1 MAKIPEEVI
10 ETVRTATNIADVVGQ
25 YVQLKKSGKN
35 LFGLC
40 PFHEEKTPSF
50 SVTEDKQIFHC
61 FSCGRGGNVFKFL
74 MELEHISFPEAVV
87 KVADF
92 SHVDLDSE
100 YRQDA
105 STPATNS
112 KTGQLIDLHEQ
123 AAKLYHHI
131 LVNTEGGQAALDYL
145 HDRGLTD
152 ETIET
157 YQLGFA
163 PDQRLLKPF
172 FDQRQADYQLLRQS
186 GLFIEN
192 QQGDLRDR
200 FIDRVMFPLRNA
212 SGHVV
217 AFSGRVLKPTED
229 QPKYLNSPETTLFA
243 KSRLLFNFDL
253 ARPAIREAGEVTLFE
268 GYMDVI
274 SATQAGV
281 RNGIA
286 SMGTSLTTEQIYAI
300 ERTTDTLNV
309 CYDGDTPG
317 QRAIERA
324 IGLLREHSHLN
335 LSVIQ
340 LPEGQ
345 DPDEYRRA
353 HGDEAFRQVM
363 ESAKETPIRFQL
375 RYLRRDRSLETD
387 SEQLAYLNDAMPL
400 LAQVKEPVALDMYL
414 GQLAT
419 EFQLDKAA
427 LVAQLKQVRQ
437 SSAAVKERERH
448 QRQPVGPP
456 PPEVPDESGTV
467 LVQQQRRPLN
477 KLERAERQLLYQLL
491 HDRNVWA
498 KIESVPNFSFVHDDY
513 QMIYTL
519 AQGYF
524 QTHQVYQ
531 SAQFTDFIQD
541 ERLQQLVIELET
553 TISLA
558 AVTPREI
565 EDYLSVIMDQAPLE
579 AKLRDKKRAL
589 AEASRLGDADQQRQ
603 LVIEIVQLEQQ
614 RQANKQV

>member
-1 MAKIPEEVI
+1 MAKIPEDVI

-40 PFHEEKTPSF
+40 PFHEERTPSF
-50 SVTEDKQIFHC
+50 SVSEDKQIFHC

-74 MELEHISFPEAVV
+74 MELEHVSFREAVV

-92 SHVDLDSE
+92 SHVDLDTE
-100 YRQDA
+100 YREEA
-105 STPATNS
+105 NAPAVDS

-131 LVNTEGGQAALDYL
+131 LVNTEMGQPALDYL
-145 HDRGLTD
+145 HQRGLTD
-152 ETIET
+152 ATIEQ

-163 PDQRLLKPF
+163 PGQRLLKPF

-192 QQGDLRDR
+192 TQGELRDR
-200 FIDRVMFPLRNA
+200 FTERVMFPLRNA
-212 SGHVV
+212 SGHVA
-217 AFSGRVLKPTED
+217 AFSGRVLKKTED
-229 QPKYLNSPETTLFA
+229 QPKYLNSPETALFT

-253 ARPAIREAGEVTLFE
+253 ARPAIRQAGEVTLFE

-274 SATQAGV
+274 SAAQAGV
-281 RNGIA
+281 LNGIA

-300 ERTTDTLNV
+300 ERTTDKINV

-317 QRAIERA
+317 QRATQRA
-324 IGLLREHSHLN
+324 IGLLQQHSHLQV
-335 LSVIQ
+335 SVIQ

-353 HGDEAFRQVM
+353 HGDEAFQQVM
-363 ESAKETPIRFQL
+363 QSAKETPIRFQL
-375 RYLRRDRSLETD
+375 RYLRRDRALDTD
-387 SEQLAYLNDAMPL
+387 SERLAYLNDVMPL
-400 LAQVKEPVALDMYL
+400 LAQVSEPVALDLYL
-414 GQLAT
+414 NQLAN
-419 EFQLDKAA
+419 EFQLDKSA

-437 SSAAVKERERH
+437 STAAQQERQH
-448 QRQPVGPP
+448 VPAPTPVPLTAP
-456 PPEVPDESGTV
+456 VETV
-467 LVQQQRRPLN
+467 HQQRRPLTR
-477 KLERAERQLLYQLL
+477 LERAERQLLYWLL

-498 KIESVPNFSFVHDDY
+498 KVTQVPDFCFVHDDY
-513 QMIYTL
+513 QVIYTL

-524 QTHQVYQ
+524 QTHQAYQ
-531 SAQFTDFIQD
+531 SAQFTDFIQE
-541 ERLQQLVIELET
+541 ERLQQLVIELES
-553 TISLA
+553 TISLT

-565 EDYLSVIMDQAPLE
+565 DDYLKVIMDEAPLD
-579 AKLRDKKRAL
+579 AQLRAKKRAL
-589 AEASRLGDADQQRQ
+589 TEASRLGDAAQQRQ

>member
-1 MAKIPEEVI
+1 MAKIPEDVI

-40 PFHEEKTPSF
+40 PFHEERTPSF
-50 SVTEDKQIFHC
+50 SVAEDKQIFHC

-74 MELEHISFPEAVV
+74 MELEHVSFPEAVV

-92 SHVDLDSE
+92 SHVDLASE

-105 STPATNS
+105 NGPAVDS
-112 KTGQLIDLHEQ
+112 KTSQLIDLQEQ

-131 LVNTEGGQAALDYL
+131 LINTEMGEPALTYL

-163 PDQRLLKPF
+163 PAKRLLKPF
-172 FDQRQADYQLLRQS
+172 FDGRDADYQLLRQS

-192 QQGDLRDR
+192 ADGELRDR
-200 FIDRVMFPLRNA
+200 FTERVMFPLRNA
-212 SGHVV
+212 SGHVA
-217 AFSGRVLKPTED
+217 AFSGRLLQVTD
-229 QPKYLNSPETTLFA
+229 GQPKYLNSPETALFN

-253 ARPAIREAGEVTLFE
+253 ARPAIRQYGEVTLFE

-274 SATQAGV
+274 SAAQAGV
-281 RNGIA
+281 QNGIA

-300 ERTTDTLNV
+300 ERTTDKLNV
-309 CYDGDTPG
+309 CYDGDEPG
-317 QRAIERA
+317 QRAIARA
-324 IGLLREHSHLN
+324 LTLLGQHSHLQ

-353 HGDEAFRQVM
+353 NGDEAFRQM
-363 ESAKETPIRFQL
+363 LQTAKETPIRFHL
-375 RYLRRDRSLETD
+375 RYLRRNRALDTD
-387 SEQLAYLNDAMPL
+387 SERLDYLQQIMPL
-400 LAQVKEPVALDMYL
+400 LAQVKEPVELDLYL
-414 GQLAT
+414 NQLAS
-419 EFQLDKAA
+419 EFQLDKSA
-427 LVAQLKQVRQ
+427 LMAQLKQTQR
-437 SSAAVKERERH
+437 SSAAEQER
-448 QRQPVGPP
+448 QRPAQTPTRQEPPVM
-456 PPEVPDESGTV
+456 VH
-467 LVQQQRRPLN
+467 QQQRPLN
-477 KLERAERQLLYQLL
+477 RLERAERGLLYRLL

-498 KIESVPNFSFVHDDY
+498 RVSSVPDFCFVHDDY
-513 QMIYTL
+513 QVIYTL

-531 SAQFTDFIQD
+531 SAQFTDFIQED
-541 ERLQQLVIELET
+541 RLQQLVIDLET
-553 TISLA
+553 MNMTV
-558 AVTPREI
+558 AVTEREI
-565 EDYLSVIMDQAPLE
+565 DDYLAVIMTDAPVE
-579 AKLRDKKRAL
+579 EQLRQKKNQL
-589 AEASRLGDADQQRQ
+589 AEASRLGNAEQQQQ
-603 LVIEIVQLEQQ
+603 LVIEIVRLEQQ

>member
-1 MAKIPEEVI
+1 MAKIPEDVI

-40 PFHEEKTPSF
+40 PFHEERTPSF
-50 SVTEDKQIFHC
+50 SVSEDKQIFHC

-74 MELEHISFPEAVV
+74 MELEHVSFPEAVV

-105 STPATNS
+105 TGPKMDS
-112 KTGQLIDLHEQ
+112 KTSQLIDLQEQ
-123 AAKLYHHI
+123 AAKLYHHV
-131 LVNTEGGQAALDYL
+131 LVNTEVGQPALDYL

-163 PDQRLLKPF
+163 PSQRLLKPF
-172 FDQRQADYQLLRQS
+172 FEQRQSDYQLLRQS

-192 QQGDLRDR
+192 AQGELRDR
-200 FIDRVMFPLRNA
+200 FTERVMFPLRNA
-212 SGHVV
+212 SGHVA
-217 AFSGRVLKPTED
+217 AFSGRLIKKADD
-229 QPKYLNSPETTLFA
+229 QPKYLNSPETALFN

-253 ARPAIREAGEVTLFE
+253 ARPAIRQAGEVTLFE

-274 SATQAGV
+274 SATQSGV
-281 RNGIA
+281 HNGIA

-300 ERTTDTLNV
+300 ERTTDKLNV
-309 CYDGDTPG
+309 CYDGDEPG
-317 QRAIERA
+317 QRAISRA
-324 IGLLREHSHLN
+324 LTLLGQHSHLN

-353 HGDEAFRQVM
+353 HGDEAFRQM
-363 ESAKETPIRFQL
+363 LTTAKEPPLQFNLRF
-375 RYLRRDRSLETD
+375 LRRNKSLDTD
-387 SEQLAYLNDAMPL
+387 SEQLDYLNQIMPL
-400 LAQVKEPVALDMYL
+400 LAQVQEPVELDMYL
-414 GQLAT
+414 NQLAN
-419 EFQLDKAA
+419 EFHIDKSA
-427 LVAQLKQVRQ
+427 LQAQLKQTQRDT
-437 SSAAVKERERH
+437 AAQQERERPRR
-448 QRQPVGPP
+448 QRSTTTAEPPV
-456 PPEVPDESGTV
+456 TV
-467 LVQQQRRPLN
+467 HQQQRPLTR
-477 KLERAERQLLYQLL
+477 LERAERNLLVRLL

-498 KIESVPNFSFVHDDY
+498 KVNSIDGFSFVHDDY
-513 QMIYTL
+513 QVIYTL

-524 QTHQVYQ
+524 QTHQTYRT
-531 SAQFTDFIQD
+531 AQFTDFLKED
-541 ERLQQLVIELET
+541 RLQQIVIDLET
-553 TISLA
+553 ATYA

-565 EDYLSVIMDQAPLE
+565 DDYLAIIMDEAPIDE
-579 AKLRDKKRAL
+579 QLRQKKNQL
-589 AEASRLGDADQQRQ
+589 AEASRLGDAEQQRQ
-603 LVIEIVQLEQQ
+603 LVIEIVQLEQK
-614 RQANKQV
+614 RQANKQL

>member
-92 SHVDLDSE
+92 SHVDLASE

-105 STPATNS
+105 SAPAVDS
-112 KTGQLIDLHEQ
+112 KTGQLIALHEQ

-131 LVNTEGGQAALDYL
+131 LVNTEVGQPALDYL

-152 ETIET
+152 DTIET

-163 PDQRLLKPF
+163 PGQRLLKPF
-172 FDQRQADYQLLRQS
+172 FDQRQSDYQLLRQS

-192 QQGDLRDR
+192 ADGELRDR
-200 FIDRVMFPLRNA
+200 FTERVMFPLRNA
-212 SGHVV
+212 SGHVA
-217 AFSGRVLKPTED
+217 AFSGRLLKKADD
-229 QPKYLNSPETTLFA
+229 QPKYLNSPETALFT

-253 ARPAIREAGEVTLFE
+253 ARPAIRQAGEVTLFE

-281 RNGIA
+281 LNGIA

-300 ERTTDTLNV
+300 ERTTDKLNV
-309 CYDGDTPG
+309 CYDGDEPG

-324 IGLLREHSHLN
+324 LSLLGQHSHLQ

-345 DPDEYRRA
+345 DPDEYRKA
-353 HGDEAFRQVM
+353 HGNDAFKQM
-363 ESAKETPIRFQL
+363 LTTAKETPIRFHL
-375 RYLRRDRSLETD
+375 RYLRRNRALDTD
-387 SEQLAYLNDAMPL
+387 SERLDYLNQAMPL
-400 LAQVKEPVALDMYL
+400 LAQVQEPVELDMYL
-414 GQLAT
+414 NQLAA
-419 EFQLDKAA
+419 EFQLDKDA
-427 LVAQLKQVRQ
+427 LTAQLKQVQRDTAAQQERQ
-437 SSAAVKERERH
+437 RP
-448 QRQPVGPP
+448 RQQQATPVSTASP
-456 PPEVPDESGTV
+456 TV
-467 LVQQQRRPLN
+467 TMHQQQRPLTR
-477 KLERAERQLLYQLL
+477 LERAEQGLLYRLL

-498 KIESVPNFSFVHDDY
+498 QVTAMPDFSFVHDDY
-513 QMIYTL
+513 QIIYTL

-524 QTHQVYQ
+524 QTHQTYQ
-531 SAQFTDFIQD
+531 TAQFTDFIQED
-541 ERLQQLVIELET
+541 RLQQLVITLET
-553 TISLA
+553 KSYA

-565 EDYLSVIMDQAPLE
+565 DDYLAVIMDEAPIE
-579 AKLRDKKRAL
+579 EQLRLKKNQL
-589 AEASRLGDADQQRQ
+589 TEASRLGDADQQRQ
-603 LVIEIVQLEQQ
+603 LVVEIVQLERQ

>member
-1 MAKIPEEVI
+1 MAKIPEDVI

-40 PFHEEKTPSF
+40 PFHEERTPSF
-50 SVTEDKQIFHC
+50 SVSEDKQIFHC

-74 MELEHISFPEAVV
+74 MELEHVSFPEAVV

-105 STPATNS
+105 SGPKMDS
-112 KTGQLIDLHEQ
+112 KTSQLIDLQEQ
-123 AAKLYHHI
+123 AAKLYHHV
-131 LVNTEGGQAALDYL
+131 LVNTQVGQPALDYL

-163 PDQRLLKPF
+163 PGQRLLKPF
-172 FDQRQADYQLLRQS
+172 FEQRNSDYQLLRQS

-192 QQGDLRDR
+192 AQGELRDR
-200 FIDRVMFPLRNA
+200 FTERVMFPLRNA
-212 SGHVV
+212 SGHVA
-217 AFSGRVLKPTED
+217 AFSGRLIKKADD
-229 QPKYLNSPETTLFA
+229 QPKYLNSPETALFN

-253 ARPAIREAGEVTLFE
+253 ARPAIRQAGEVTLFE

-281 RNGIA
+281 HNGIA

-300 ERTTDTLNV
+300 ERTTDKLNV
-309 CYDGDTPG
+309 CYDGDEPG
-317 QRAIERA
+317 QRAISRA
-324 IGLLREHSHLN
+324 LTLLGQHSHLT

-353 HGDEAFRQVM
+353 HGDEAFRQM
-363 ESAKETPIRFQL
+363 LTTAKEPPLQFHLRF
-375 RYLRRDRSLETD
+375 LRRNKALDTD
-387 SEQLAYLNDAMPL
+387 SEQLAYVNQVMPL
-400 LAQVKEPVALDMYL
+400 LAQVQEPVELDMYL
-414 GQLAT
+414 NQLAN
-419 EFQLDKAA
+419 EFHIDKAA
-427 LVAQLKQVRQ
+427 LQAQLKQTQRDTAAQQERARPRQ
-437 SSAAVKERERH
+437 AVN
-448 QRQPVGPP
+448 QTPP
-456 PPEVPDESGTV
+456 PPETAVTV
-467 LVQQQRRPLN
+467 HQQNRPLTR
-477 KLERAERQLLYQLL
+477 LERAERGLLIRLL

-498 KIESVPNFSFVHDDY
+498 KVTSIEGFSFVHDDY
-513 QMIYTL
+513 QVIYTL

-524 QTHQVYQ
+524 QTHQTYRT
-531 SAQFTDFIQD
+531 AQFTDFIKED
-541 ERLQQLVIELET
+541 RLQQIVIDLET
-553 TISLA
+553 ATYA

-565 EDYLSVIMDQAPLE
+565 DDYLAIIMDEAPIDE
-579 AKLRDKKRAL
+579 QLRQKKNQL
-589 AEASRLGDADQQRQ
+589 AEASRLGNAEQQRQ

-614 RQANKQV
+614 RQANKQL

>member
-1 MAKIPEEVI
+1 MAKIPEDVI

-40 PFHEEKTPSF
+40 PFHEERTPSF
-50 SVTEDKQIFHC
+50 SVSEDKQIFHC

-74 MELEHISFPEAVV
+74 MELEHVSFPEAVV

-105 STPATNS
+105 SGPKMDS
-112 KTGQLIDLHEQ
+112 KTSQLIDLQEQ
-123 AAKLYHHI
+123 AAKLYHHV
-131 LVNTEGGQAALDYL
+131 LVNTAVGQPALDYL

-163 PDQRLLKPF
+163 PGQRLLKPF
-172 FDQRQADYQLLRQS
+172 FEQRQSDYQLLRQS

-192 QQGDLRDR
+192 AQGELRDR
-200 FIDRVMFPLRNA
+200 FTERVMFPLRNA
-212 SGHVV
+212 SGHVA
-217 AFSGRVLKPTED
+217 AFSGRLIKKADD
-229 QPKYLNSPETTLFA
+229 QPKYLNCPETALFN

-253 ARPAIREAGEVTLFE
+253 ARPAIRQAGEVTLFE

-281 RNGIA
+281 HNGIA

-300 ERTTDTLNV
+300 ERTTDKLNV
-309 CYDGDTPG
+309 CYDGDEPG
-317 QRAIERA
+317 QRAISRA
-324 IGLLREHSHLN
+324 LTLLGQHSHLA

-353 HGDEAFRQVM
+353 HGDEAFRQM
-363 ESAKETPIRFQL
+363 LTTAKEPPLQFNLRF
-375 RYLRRDRSLETD
+375 LRRNKSLDTD
-387 SEQLAYLNDAMPL
+387 SEQLDYVNQVMPL
-400 LAQVKEPVALDMYL
+400 LAQVQEPVELDMYL
-414 GQLAT
+414 NQLAS
-419 EFQLDKAA
+419 EFHIDKAA
-427 LVAQLKQVRQ
+427 LQAQLKQTQRDTAAQQERARPRQ
-437 SSAAVKERERH
+437 AAN
-448 QRQPVGPP
+448 QTPP
-456 PPEVPDESGTV
+456 PAQPAVTV
-467 LVQQQRRPLN
+467 HQQQRPLTR
-477 KLERAERQLLYQLL
+477 LERAERGLLFRLL

-498 KIESVPNFSFVHDDY
+498 KVTSMADFSFVHDDY
-513 QMIYTL
+513 QVIYTL

-524 QTHQVYQ
+524 QTHQTYRT
-531 SAQFTDFIQD
+531 AQFTDFIKED
-541 ERLQQLVIELET
+541 RLQQIVIDLET
-553 TISLA
+553 ATYA

-565 EDYLSVIMDQAPLE
+565 DDYLAIIMDEAPIDE
-579 AKLRDKKRAL
+579 QLRQKKNQL
-589 AEASRLGDADQQRQ
+589 AEASRLGNAEQQRQ

-614 RQANKQV
+614 RQANKQL

>member
-1 MAKIPEEVI
+1 MAKIPEDVI
-10 ETVRTATNIADVVGQ
+10 ETVRSATNIADVVGQ

-50 SVTEDKQIFHC
+50 SVSEDKQIFHC

-74 MELEHISFPEAVV
+74 MELEHVSFPEAVV

-92 SHVDLDSE
+92 SHVDLNDE

-105 STPATNS
+105 SAPSANS
-112 KTGQLIDLHEQ
+112 QTGQLIELHEQ

-131 LVNTEGGQAALDYL
+131 LVNTEMGQPALDYL
-145 HDRGLTD
+145 HQRGLTD
-152 ETIET
+152 ATIAT

-163 PDQRLLKPF
+163 PAQRLLQPF
-172 FDQRQADYQLLRQS
+172 FAQKKADYQLLRQS

-192 QQGDLRDR
+192 TQGELRDR
-200 FIDRVMFPLRNA
+200 FTERVMFPLRNA
-212 SGHVV
+212 SGRVA
-217 AFSGRVLKPTED
+217 AFSGRVLTKRED
-229 QPKYLNSPETTLFA
+229 QPKYLNSPETALFT

-253 ARPAIREAGEVTLFE
+253 ARPEIRQTGEVILFE

-274 SATQAGV
+274 SAAQAGV
-281 RNGIA
+281 KNGIA

-300 ERTTDTLNV
+300 ERTTDQLNI

-317 QRAIERA
+317 QRATQRA
-324 IGLLREHSHLN
+324 IGLLRQNSHLRLN
-335 LSVIQ
+335 VIQ

-345 DPDEYRRA
+345 DPDEYRQA
-353 HGDEAFRQVM
+353 HGDAAFRQVM
-363 ESAKETPIRFQL
+363 VSAKEPPIRFEL
-375 RYLRRDRSLETD
+375 RYLRRDRALDTD
-387 SEQLAYLNDAMPL
+387 SERLAYLNDVMPL
-400 LAQVKEPVALDMYL
+400 LAQVNEPVALDLYL
-414 GQLAT
+414 NQLAS
-419 EFQLDKAA
+419 EFDLDKSA
-427 LVAQLKQVRQ
+427 LLAQLKQVQ
-437 SSAAVKERERH
+437 QKTAAQQERH
-448 QRQPVGPP
+448 REVAPP
-456 PPEVPDESGTV
+456 PPTPEDPAVV
-467 LVQQQRRPLN
+467 VHQQRRPLTR
-477 KLERAERQLLYQLL
+477 LERAERNLLFRLL

-498 KIESVPNFSFVHDDY
+498 QVNALPDFSFVHDDY

-524 QTHQVYQ
+524 QTHQTYA
-531 SAQFTDFIQD
+531 SAQFTDFIQE

-553 TISLA
+553 TTTLQA
-558 AVTPREI
+558 TVQPREI
-565 EDYLSVIMDQAPLE
+565 EDYLGVIMNEAPLE
-579 AKLRDKKRAL
+579 AQLRQKKRAL
-589 AEASRLGDADQQRQ
+589 SEASRLGDAAQQRQ

>member
-10 ETVRTATNIADVVGQ
+10 ETVRTATNITDVVGQ

-40 PFHEEKTPSF
+40 PFHEERTPSF
-50 SVTEDKQIFHC
+50 SVSEDKQIFHC

-74 MELEHISFPEAVV
+74 MELEHVSFPEAVV

-105 STPATNS
+105 HAPAVNS
-112 KTGQLIDLHEQ
+112 KTAQLIDLHEQ

-131 LVNTEGGQAALDYL
+131 LVNTETGQPALDYL
-145 HDRGLTD
+145 HNRGLTD

-163 PDQRLLKPF
+163 PAQRLLKPF
-172 FDQRQADYQLLRQS
+172 FEQRQADYQLLRQS

-192 QQGDLRDR
+192 AQGDLRDR
-200 FIDRVMFPLRNA
+200 FTERVMFPLRNA
-212 SGHVV
+212 SGHVA
-217 AFSGRVLKPTED
+217 AFSGRVLKKSDD
-229 QPKYLNSPETTLFA
+229 QPKYLNSPETALFT

-253 ARPAIREAGEVTLFE
+253 ARPAIREAGEVILFE

-300 ERTTDTLNV
+300 ERTTDHLNI

-317 QRAIERA
+317 QRATQRA
-324 IGLLREHSHLN
+324 IGLLREHSHLD

-353 HGDEAFRQVM
+353 HGDEGFQKVM
-363 ESAKETPIRFQL
+363 QSAKETPIRFQL
-375 RYLRRDRSLETD
+375 RYLRRDRALETD
-387 SEQLAYLNDAMPL
+387 SEQLDYLNEALPL
-400 LAQVKEPVALDMYL
+400 LAQVTEPVALDLYL
-414 GQLAT
+414 NQLAT
-419 EFQLDKAA
+419 EFHLDKAA
-427 LVAQLKQVRQ
+427 LVARLKQVRQ
-437 SSAAVKERERH
+437 ADGAQRERQRH
-448 QRQPVGPP
+448 QAKAAPTPP
-456 PPEVPDESGTV
+456 PVAPAVTV
-467 LVQQQRRPLN
+467 HQQRRPLTR
-477 KLERAERQLLYQLL
+477 LERAERLLLYRLL

-498 KIESVPNFSFVHDDY
+498 RVSEVPNFCFVHDDY
-513 QMIYTL
+513 QVIYTL

-531 SAQFTDFIQD
+531 SAQFTDFIQE

-565 EDYLSVIMDQAPLE
+565 DDYLSVIMDEAPLE
-579 AKLRDKKRAL
+579 AQLREKKRAL
-589 AEASRLGDADQQRQ
+589 SEASRLGDTDQQRQ
-603 LVIEIVQLEQQ
+603 LVIEIVRLEQQ

>member
-1 MAKIPEEVI
+1 MAKIPEDVI
-10 ETVRTATNIADVVGQ
+10 ETVRSATNIADVVGQ

-50 SVTEDKQIFHC
+50 SVSEDKQIFHC

-74 MELEHISFPEAVV
+74 MELEHVSFPEAVV

-92 SHVDLDSE
+92 SHVDLNDE

-105 STPATNS
+105 SAPSANS
-112 KTGQLIDLHEQ
+112 QTGQLIELHEQ

-131 LVNTEGGQAALDYL
+131 LVNTEMGQPALDYL
-145 HDRGLTD
+145 HQRGLTD
-152 ETIET
+152 ETIAT

-163 PDQRLLKPF
+163 PAQRLLQPF
-172 FDQRQADYQLLRQS
+172 FAQKKADYQLLRQS

-192 QQGDLRDR
+192 TQGELRDR
-200 FIDRVMFPLRNA
+200 FTERVMFPLRNA
-212 SGHVV
+212 SGHVA
-217 AFSGRVLKPTED
+217 AFSGRVLTKRED
-229 QPKYLNSPETTLFA
+229 QPKYLNSPETALFT

-253 ARPAIREAGEVTLFE
+253 ARPEIRQTGEVILFE

-274 SATQAGV
+274 SAAQAGV
-281 RNGIA
+281 KNGIA

-300 ERTTDTLNV
+300 ERTTDQLNI

-317 QRAIERA
+317 QRATQRA
-324 IGLLREHSHLN
+324 IGLLRQNSHLRLN
-335 LSVIQ
+335 VIQ

-345 DPDEYRRA
+345 DPDEYRQA
-353 HGDEAFRQVM
+353 HGDAAFRQVM
-363 ESAKETPIRFQL
+363 VSAKEPPIRFEL
-375 RYLRRDRSLETD
+375 RYLRRDRALDTD
-387 SEQLAYLNDAMPL
+387 SERLAYLNDVMPL
-400 LAQVKEPVALDMYL
+400 LAQVNEPVALDLYL
-414 GQLAT
+414 NQLAS
-419 EFQLDKAA
+419 EFDLDKSA
-427 LVAQLKQVRQ
+427 LLAQLKQVQ
-437 SSAAVKERERH
+437 QKTAAQQERH
-448 QRQPVGPP
+448 REVAPP
-456 PPEVPDESGTV
+456 PPTPEDPAVV
-467 LVQQQRRPLN
+467 VHQQRRPLTR
-477 KLERAERQLLYQLL
+477 LERAERNLLFRLL

-498 KIESVPNFSFVHDDY
+498 QVNALPDFSFVHDDY

-524 QTHQVYQ
+524 QTHQTYA
-531 SAQFTDFIQD
+531 SAQFTDFIQE

-553 TISLA
+553 TTTLQA
-558 AVTPREI
+558 TVQPREI
-565 EDYLSVIMDQAPLE
+565 EDYLGVIMNEAPLE
-579 AKLRDKKRAL
+579 AQLRQKKRAL
-589 AEASRLGDADQQRQ
+589 SEASRLGDAAQQRQ

>member
-1 MAKIPEEVI
+1 MAKIPEDVI

-40 PFHEEKTPSF
+40 PFHEERTPSF
-50 SVTEDKQIFHC
+50 SVAEDKQIFHC

-74 MELEHISFPEAVV
+74 MELEHVNFPEAVV

-92 SHVDLDSE
+92 SHVDLASE

-105 STPATNS
+105 NGPAVDS
-112 KTGQLIDLHEQ
+112 KTGQLIDLQEQ

-131 LVNTEGGQAALDYL
+131 LVNTEMGESALTYL

-152 ETIET
+152 ATIET

-163 PDQRLLKPF
+163 PAKRLLKPF
-172 FDQRQADYQLLRQS
+172 FDGRDADYQLLRQS

-192 QQGDLRDR
+192 ADGELRDR
-200 FIDRVMFPLRNA
+200 FTERVMFPLRNA
-212 SGHVV
+212 SGHVA
-217 AFSGRVLKPTED
+217 AFSGRLLQVTD
-229 QPKYLNSPETTLFA
+229 GQPKYLNSPETALFN

-253 ARPAIREAGEVTLFE
+253 ARPAIRQHGEVTLFE

-274 SATQAGV
+274 SAAQAGV
-281 RNGIA
+281 QNGIA

-300 ERTTDTLNV
+300 ERTTDKLNV
-309 CYDGDTPG
+309 CYDGDEPG
-317 QRAIERA
+317 QRAIARA
-324 IGLLREHSHLN
+324 LTLLGQHSHLQ

-353 HGDEAFRQVM
+353 NGDEAFRQM
-363 ESAKETPIRFQL
+363 LQTAKETPIRFHL
-375 RYLRRDRSLETD
+375 RYLRRNRALDTD
-387 SEQLAYLNDAMPL
+387 SERLDYLQQIMPL
-400 LAQVKEPVALDMYL
+400 LAQVKEPVELDLYL
-414 GQLAT
+414 NQLAS
-419 EFQLDKAA
+419 EFQLDKSA
-427 LVAQLKQVRQ
+427 LLAQLKQTQRT
-437 SSAAVKERERH
+437 SAAEQER
-448 QRQPVGPP
+448 QRPAQTPTRQEQPVM
-456 PPEVPDESGTV
+456 VH
-467 LVQQQRRPLN
+467 QQQRPLN
-477 KLERAERQLLYQLL
+477 RLERAERGLLYRLL

-498 KIESVPNFSFVHDDY
+498 RVSAVPDFCFVHDDY
-513 QMIYTL
+513 QVIYTL

-531 SAQFTDFIQD
+531 SAQFTDFIQED
-541 ERLQQLVIELET
+541 RLQQLVIDLET
-553 TISLA
+553 MNMTA
-558 AVTPREI
+558 AVTEREI
-565 EDYLSVIMDQAPLE
+565 DDYLAVIMTDAPVE
-579 AKLRDKKRAL
+579 EQLRQKKNQL
-589 AEASRLGDADQQRQ
+589 AEASRLGNAEQQQQ
-603 LVIEIVQLEQQ
+603 LVIEIVRLEQQ

>member
-1 MAKIPEEVI
+1 MAKIPEDVI

-40 PFHEEKTPSF
+40 PFHEERTPSF
-50 SVTEDKQIFHC
+50 SVSEDKQIFHC

-74 MELEHISFPEAVV
+74 MELEHVSFPEAVV

-105 STPATNS
+105 SGPKMDS
-112 KTGQLIDLHEQ
+112 KTSQLIDLQEQ
-123 AAKLYHHI
+123 AAKLYHHV
-131 LVNTEGGQAALDYL
+131 LVNTQVGQPALDYL

-163 PDQRLLKPF
+163 PGQRLLKPF
-172 FDQRQADYQLLRQS
+172 FEQRNSDYQLLRQS

-192 QQGDLRDR
+192 AQGELRDR
-200 FIDRVMFPLRNA
+200 FTERVMFPLRNA
-212 SGHVV
+212 SGHVA
-217 AFSGRVLKPTED
+217 AFSGRLIKKADD
-229 QPKYLNSPETTLFA
+229 QPKYLNSPETALFN

-253 ARPAIREAGEVTLFE
+253 ARPAIRQAGEVTLFE

-281 RNGIA
+281 HNGIA

-300 ERTTDTLNV
+300 ERTTDKLNV
-309 CYDGDTPG
+309 CYDGDEPG
-317 QRAIERA
+317 QRAISRA
-324 IGLLREHSHLN
+324 LTLLGQHSHLT

-353 HGDEAFRQVM
+353 HGDEAFRQM
-363 ESAKETPIRFQL
+363 LTTAKEPPLQFNLRF
-375 RYLRRDRSLETD
+375 LRRNKALDTD
-387 SEQLAYLNDAMPL
+387 SEQLAYVNQVMPL
-400 LAQVKEPVALDMYL
+400 LAQVQEPVELDMYL
-414 GQLAT
+414 NQLAN
-419 EFQLDKAA
+419 EFHIDKAA
-427 LVAQLKQVRQ
+427 LQAQLKQTQRDTAAQQERARPRQ
-437 SSAAVKERERH
+437 AVN
-448 QRQPVGPP
+448 QT
-456 PPEVPDESGTV
+456 PPETAVTV
-467 LVQQQRRPLN
+467 HQQNRPLTR
-477 KLERAERQLLYQLL
+477 LERAERGLLIRLL

-498 KIESVPNFSFVHDDY
+498 KVTSIEGFSFVHDDY
-513 QMIYTL
+513 QVIYTL

-524 QTHQVYQ
+524 QTHQTYRT
-531 SAQFTDFIQD
+531 AQFTDFIKED
-541 ERLQQLVIELET
+541 RLQQIVIDLET
-553 TISLA
+553 ATYA

-565 EDYLSVIMDQAPLE
+565 DDYLAIIMDEAPIDE
-579 AKLRDKKRAL
+579 QLRQKKNQL
-589 AEASRLGDADQQRQ
+589 AEASRLGNAEQQRQ

-614 RQANKQV
+614 RQANKQL

>member
-1 MAKIPEEVI
+1 MAKIPEDVI

-40 PFHEEKTPSF
+40 PFHEERTPSF
-50 SVTEDKQIFHC
+50 SVSEDKQIFHC

-74 MELEHISFPEAVV
+74 MELEHVSFPEAVV

-105 STPATNS
+105 AGPKMDS
-112 KTGQLIDLHEQ
+112 KTSQLIDLQEQ

-131 LVNTEGGQAALDYL
+131 LVNTEAGEPALNYL

-152 ETIET
+152 ETIEA

-163 PDQRLLKPF
+163 PSQRLLKPF
-172 FDQRQADYQLLRQS
+172 FDQHESDYQLLRQS

-192 QQGDLRDR
+192 AEGELRDR
-200 FIDRVMFPLRNA
+200 FTERAMFPLRNA

-217 AFSGRVLKPTED
+217 AFSGRLIKKADD
-229 QPKYLNSPETTLFA
+229 QPKYLNSPETPLFN

-253 ARPAIREAGEVTLFE
+253 ARPAIRQAGEVTLFE

-281 RNGIA
+281 NNGIA

-300 ERTTDTLNV
+300 ERTTDKLNV
-309 CYDGDTPG
+309 CYDGDEPG
-317 QRAIERA
+317 QRAISRA
-324 IGLLREHSHLN
+324 LTLLGQHSHLN

-353 HGDEAFRQVM
+353 HGDEAFRQM
-363 ESAKETPIRFQL
+363 LTTAKEPPLQFNLRF
-375 RYLRRDRSLETD
+375 LRRNRALDTD
-387 SEQLAYLNDAMPL
+387 SEQLDYVNQIMPL
-400 LAQVKEPVALDMYL
+400 LAQVQEPVELDMYL
-414 GQLAT
+414 NQVAN
-419 EFQLDKAA
+419 EFHIDKAA
-427 LVAQLKQVRQ
+427 LQAQLKQTQRD
-437 SSAAVKERERH
+437 SAAKQERERP
-448 QRQPVGPP
+448 RQAAQAQAA
-456 PPEVPDESGTV
+456 PPESPVTV
-467 LVQQQRRPLN
+467 HQQQRPLTR
-477 KLERAERQLLYQLL
+477 LERAERLLLVRLL

-498 KIESVPNFSFVHDDY
+498 KVSNIDGFSFVHDDY
-513 QMIYTL
+513 QVIYTL

-524 QTHQVYQ
+524 QTHQTYRT
-531 SAQFTDFIQD
+531 AQFTDFLKED
-541 ERLQQLVIELET
+541 RLQQIVIDLET
-553 TISLA
+553 ATYA

-565 EDYLSVIMDQAPLE
+565 DDYLAIIMDEAPVE
-579 AKLRDKKRAL
+579 EQLRQKKNQL
-589 AEASRLGDADQQRQ
+589 AQASRLGDAEQQRQ

-614 RQANKQV
+614 RQANKQL

>member
-92 SHVDLDSE
+92 SHVDLASE

-105 STPATNS
+105 AAPAVDS
-112 KTGQLIDLHEQ
+112 KTGQLIALHEQ

-131 LVNTEGGQAALDYL
+131 LVNTEVGQPALDYL

-152 ETIET
+152 DTIET

-163 PDQRLLKPF
+163 PSQRLLKPF
-172 FDQRQADYQLLRQS
+172 FDQRQSDYQLLRQS

-192 QQGDLRDR
+192 ADGELRDR
-200 FIDRVMFPLRNA
+200 FTERVMFPLRNA
-212 SGHVV
+212 SGHVA
-217 AFSGRVLKPTED
+217 AFSGRLLKKADD
-229 QPKYLNSPETTLFA
+229 QPKYLNSPETALFT

-253 ARPAIREAGEVTLFE
+253 ARPAIRQAGEVTLFE

-281 RNGIA
+281 LNGIA

-300 ERTTDTLNV
+300 ERTTDKLNV
-309 CYDGDTPG
+309 CYDGDEPG

-324 IGLLREHSHLN
+324 LSLLGQHSHLQ

-345 DPDEYRRA
+345 DPDEYRKA
-353 HGDEAFRQVM
+353 HGNDAFKQM
-363 ESAKETPIRFQL
+363 LTTAKETPIRFQL
-375 RYLRRDRSLETD
+375 RYLRRNRALDTD
-387 SEQLAYLNDAMPL
+387 SERLDYLNQAMPL
-400 LAQVKEPVALDMYL
+400 LAQVQEPVELDMYL
-414 GQLAT
+414 NQLAT
-419 EFQLDKAA
+419 EFQLDKDA
-427 LVAQLKQVRQ
+427 LTAQLKQVQRDTAAQQERQ
-437 SSAAVKERERH
+437 RPRQQQAAPIPAAHPAV
-448 QRQPVGPP
+448 
-456 PPEVPDESGTV
+456 TV
-467 LVQQQRRPLN
+467 HQQQRPLTR
-477 KLERAERQLLYQLL
+477 LERAEQGLLYRLL

-498 KIESVPNFSFVHDDY
+498 QVTAMPDFSFVHDDY
-513 QMIYTL
+513 QIIYTL

-524 QTHQVYQ
+524 QTHQTYVT
-531 SAQFTDFIQD
+531 AQFTDFIQED
-541 ERLQQLVIELET
+541 RLQQLVITLET
-553 TISLA
+553 KSYA

-565 EDYLSVIMDQAPLE
+565 DDYLAVIMDEAPIE
-579 AKLRDKKRAL
+579 EQLRLKKNQL
-589 AEASRLGDADQQRQ
+589 TEASRLGDAEQQRQ
-603 LVIEIVQLEQQ
+603 LVVEIVQLERQ

>member
-1 MAKIPEEVI
+1 MAKIPEDVI

-40 PFHEEKTPSF
+40 PFHEERTPSF
-50 SVTEDKQIFHC
+50 SVAEDKQIFHC

-74 MELEHISFPEAVV
+74 MELEHVTFPEAVV

-105 STPATNS
+105 QGPAVDS
-112 KTGQLIDLHEQ
+112 KTSQLIALQEQ

-131 LVNTEGGQAALDYL
+131 LVNTEVGQPALDYL
-145 HDRGLTD
+145 HQRGLTD

-163 PDQRLLKPF
+163 PGQRLLKPF
-172 FDQRQADYQLLRQS
+172 FDQRNSDYQLLRQS

-192 QQGDLRDR
+192 AQGKLRDR
-200 FIDRVMFPLRNA
+200 FTERVMFPLRNA
-212 SGHVV
+212 SGHVT
-217 AFSGRVLKPTED
+217 AFSGRLMQPAD
-229 QPKYLNSPETTLFA
+229 NQPKYLNSPETTLFN

-300 ERTTDTLNV
+300 ERTTDKLNV
-309 CYDGDTPG
+309 CYDGDEPG
-317 QRAIERA
+317 QRAISRA
-324 IGLLREHSHLN
+324 LGLLNQHSHLQ

-345 DPDEYRRA
+345 DPDEYRQA
-353 HGDEAFRQVM
+353 HGDVAFKQM
-363 ESAKETPIRFQL
+363 MTTAKETPIKFQL
-375 RYLRRDRSLETD
+375 RFLRRNKALDTD
-387 SEQLAYLNDAMPL
+387 AERLDYVNQVMPL
-400 LAQVKEPVALDMYL
+400 LAQVQEPVELDLYL
-414 GQLAT
+414 NQLAT
-419 EFQLDKAA
+419 EFKIDKSA
-427 LVAQLKQVRQ
+427 LLAQLKQTQRDV
-437 SSAAVKERERH
+437 AAQTERDRPREPEKA
-448 QRQPVGPP
+448 PVAPS
-456 PPEVPDESGTV
+456 VTV
-467 LVQQQRRPLN
+467 YQQQRPLTR
-477 KLERAERQLLYQLL
+477 LERAERNLLYHLL

-498 KIESVPNFSFVHDDY
+498 KVSSVADFCFVHDDY
-513 QMIYTL
+513 QVIYTL

-524 QTHQVYQ
+524 QTHQTYQ
-531 SAQFTDFIQD
+531 TAQFTDFIQED
-541 ERLQQLVIELET
+541 RLQQLVIELET
-553 TISLA
+553 TTHA
-558 AVTPREI
+558 AATPREI
-565 EDYLSVIMDQAPLE
+565 DDYLAVIMNEAPVDE
-579 AKLRDKKRAL
+579 QLRQKKNQL
-589 AEASRLGDADQQRQ
+589 AEASRLGDAEQQRQ
-603 LVIEIVQLEQQ
+603 LVIEIVQLERQ
-614 RQANKQV
+614 RQANKQL

>member
-1 MAKIPEEVI
+1 MAKIPEDVI

-40 PFHEEKTPSF
+40 PFHEERTPSF
-50 SVTEDKQIFHC
+50 SVSEDKQIFHC

-74 MELEHISFPEAVV
+74 MELEHVSFREAVV

-92 SHVDLDSE
+92 SHVDLDTE
-100 YRQDA
+100 YREEA
-105 STPATNS
+105 NAPAVDS
-112 KTGQLIDLHEQ
+112 KTGQLIELHEQ

-131 LVNTEGGQAALDYL
+131 LVNTEMGQPALDYL
-145 HDRGLTD
+145 HQRGLTD
-152 ETIET
+152 ATIEQ

-163 PDQRLLKPF
+163 PGQRLLKPF
-172 FDQRQADYQLLRQS
+172 FEQRQADYQLLRQS

-192 QQGDLRDR
+192 TQGELRDR
-200 FIDRVMFPLRNA
+200 FTERVMFPLRNA
-212 SGHVV
+212 SGHVA
-217 AFSGRVLKPTED
+217 AFSGRVLQKTED
-229 QPKYLNSPETTLFA
+229 QPKYLNSPETALFT

-253 ARPAIREAGEVTLFE
+253 ARPAIRQAGEVTLFE

-274 SATQAGV
+274 SAAQAGV
-281 RNGIA
+281 LNGIA

-300 ERTTDTLNV
+300 ERTTDKINV

-317 QRAIERA
+317 QRATQRA
-324 IGLLREHSHLN
+324 IGLLQQHSHLQV
-335 LSVIQ
+335 SVIQ

-353 HGDEAFRQVM
+353 HGDEAFQQVM
-363 ESAKETPIRFQL
+363 QSAKETPIRFQL
-375 RYLRRDRSLETD
+375 RYLRRERALDTD
-387 SEQLAYLNDAMPL
+387 SERLAYLNDVMPL
-400 LAQVKEPVALDMYL
+400 LAQVTEPVALDLYL
-414 GQLAT
+414 NQLAS

-437 SSAAVKERERH
+437 STAAQQERQH
-448 QRQPVGPP
+448 VAAPQPAPMTAPAEIVH
-456 PPEVPDESGTV
+456 
-467 LVQQQRRPLN
+467 QQRRPLTR
-477 KLERAERQLLYQLL
+477 LERAERQLLYWLL

-498 KIESVPNFSFVHDDY
+498 KVSQVPDFCFVHDDY
-513 QMIYTL
+513 QVIYTL

-524 QTHQVYQ
+524 QTHQAYQ
-531 SAQFTDFIQD
+531 SAQFTDFIQE
-541 ERLQQLVIELET
+541 ERLQQLVIELES

-565 EDYLSVIMDQAPLE
+565 DDYLKVIMDEAPLD
-579 AKLRDKKRAL
+579 AQLRTKKRAL
-589 AEASRLGDADQQRQ
+589 TEASRLGDAAQQRQ

>member
-1 MAKIPEEVI
+1 MAKIPEDVI

-40 PFHEEKTPSF
+40 PFHEERTPSF
-50 SVTEDKQIFHC
+50 SVSEDKQIFHC

-74 MELEHISFPEAVV
+74 MELEHVTFPEAVV

-105 STPATNS
+105 TGPAVDS
-112 KTGQLIDLHEQ
+112 KTGQLLDLHEQ

-131 LVNTEGGQAALDYL
+131 LVNTEMGQPALDYL

-152 ETIET
+152 ETIAA

-163 PDQRLLKPF
+163 PGQRLLKPF
-172 FDQRQADYQLLRQS
+172 FDQRQSDYQLLRQS

-192 QQGDLRDR
+192 AQGELRDR
-200 FIDRVMFPLRNA
+200 FTERVMFPLRNA
-212 SGHVV
+212 SGHVA
-217 AFSGRVLKPTED
+217 AFSGRLLKKADD
-229 QPKYLNSPETTLFA
+229 QPKYLNSPETTLFN
-243 KSRLLFNFDL
+243 KSKLLFNFDL
-253 ARPAIREAGEVTLFE
+253 ARPAIRQAGEVTLFE

-281 RNGIA
+281 NNGIA

-300 ERTTDTLNV
+300 ERTTDKLNV
-309 CYDGDTPG
+309 CYDGDEPG
-317 QRAIERA
+317 QRAIDRA
-324 IGLLREHSHLN
+324 LRLLGEHSHLQ

-345 DPDEYRRA
+345 DPDEYRQA
-353 HGDEAFRQVM
+353 HGDESFRQMLV
-363 ESAKETPIRFQL
+363 SAKEPPLRFQM
-375 RYLRRDRSLETD
+375 RFLRRNRALETD
-387 SEQLAYLNDAMPL
+387 SERLEYVNQVMPL
-400 LAQVKEPVALDMYL
+400 LAQVNEPVELDMYL
-414 GQLAT
+414 NQLAS
-419 EFQLDKAA
+419 EFHIDKSA
-427 LVAQLKQVRQ
+427 LAAQLKQVQRDTAAQQERQ
-437 SSAAVKERERH
+437 RPSTPAPAPTNAP
-448 QRQPVGPP
+448 PV
-456 PPEVPDESGTV
+456 TV
-467 LVQQQRRPLN
+467 HQQQRPLN
-477 KLERAERQLLYQLL
+477 RLERAERNLLYRCL

-498 KIESVPNFSFVHDDY
+498 KVTSIADFSFVHDDY
-513 QMIYTL
+513 QIIYTL

-531 SAQFTDFIQD
+531 TAQFTDFIQED
-541 ERLQQLVIELET
+541 RLQQLVIDLET
-553 TISLA
+553 TPNMA
-558 AVTPREI
+558 AAGTPREI
-565 EDYLSVIMDQAPLE
+565 DDYLAVIMDEAPVE
-579 AKLRDKKRAL
+579 AKLRQKKNQL

-603 LVIEIVQLEQQ
+603 LVVEIVQLERQ